1 MNKRYLSPVFTL
13 FLSIFITCT
22 TFAQATKDPV
32 IQIVDHNSNP
42 NPIISC
48 DYNFNSSNKNCITLT
63 VNYPEIKKTSDY
75 LVKSIDYVPIGNF
88 SDGAEVS
95 IKKEDDYWSS
105 LIEIPFTFCLYGKNF
120 NSLILNDN
128 GSISFNTPD
137 YANEGA
143 PYNLPIAN
151 DEISS
156 VLNEGKLLSYSI
168 YGLFHDLILDPN
180 SLECLSTGGCGNIS
194 TYTTGTAPY
203 RKFVINYN
211 NMNHYECTSNIK
223 STFQIVLYET
233 TNIIDIYVKQKPNSC
248 KKTKFEKRPNVALIA
263 ITDGNGNGI
272 APANRNDISEWDTEN
287 SGSEAWRF
295 EPQGNITPGITWYDA
310 DSKAIA
316 YNTKSI
322 EVCPTS
328 DTTYKVEVNY
338 NSCGVDKILTSIP
351 IKFNLEFPVAKSIE
365 KYTCFNYGTPI
376 TVDYEL
382 LANEATLGNLEKYNY
397 YYYTSYEQ
405 AVKNLP
411 ADRVSPIFTLNTYAS
426 KLIYLRVENK
436 NNPDCNTIV
445 NLIYHFKEKPYL
457 TGEQTLNL
465 CEKKNKETIFIDVKV
480 NGILS
485 FDEYNHNWKGL
496 YFYTLEEAQNYK
508 EGGNIQ
514 PIDVLKL
521 GTPPSSIKLYARIFN
536 SFVPE
541 CSTIILP
548 VKITVNEQVELT
560 ELPPY
565 TSCEPY
571 SFDDDLTK
579 HIINDFP
586 DYQKYSF
593 TYYKSYDNAKNQV
606 NPISENTSVYPNVTK
621 YPVENGVTIYIR
633 VNNFGNEF
641 CPPIIKLSYLLRSG
655 SIKDIE
661 FKICDTENEG
671 KVEVDLESYFNQ
683 AKGSTIVSNV
693 KYYDYLGEI
702 SYDKIKKYTINNT
715 TFITVSYTEDGC
727 DFSMTIILVFQKYI
741 QKITSYPVCD
751 LSHSGKENFSLK
763 TLDNLF
769 IQGFPLESKIFY
781 YSNEKDLGTGKNTI
795 KEMDVI
801 ANQDNFVYI
810 EILVWNSCRFYYKL
824 PLKLVQQVFANT
836 NNYKAKICDN
846 NLDDKEILDLTIYNN
861 NVIEATDLSNYT
873 FSYYLTYNDA
883 HSSSNAI
890 VLPTKFLV
898 QNLSS
903 RIIYIRIND
912 LNSTCFSIVELTF
925 ENINSIEAQNAIEY
939 YCDIKG
945 NGYKDN
951 INLLSIINEKMIS
964 DSPYAL
970 KISLHDKEE
979 DANKMSV
986 TSINKDPEQYFFN
999 NEAHIWVRFEKDAC
1013 YVVKKLSLYM
1023 EKTPKPRPAFYTV
1036 CDEKFDGVYIL
1047 NSKDVEAINAMI
1059 IRENTDQYT
1068 FNYYQDNAG
1077 TILIDPLTTVL
1088 TSLPN
1093 SNHVLYAKAS
1103 KNGCES
1109 LITSITISTVSQVPL
1124 VSISEPAKQ
1133 CDDNFDGIASFNLSE
1148 YVKQLHDPSQPLPE
1162 NPQYSIYSSYDD
1174 ARNQNNPK
1182 SLTNYTNIKPNE
1194 DEAYVRVSSTSHCPS
1209 IMKINLVV
1217 LPLPV
1222 SSLAKE
1228 YKICPNESLVIN
1240 ADTGNTEDY
1249 YKWSTGEEGTN
1260 LTKIT
1265 INLAGNYSVT
1275 ISKSNGC
1282 SFTYTTSVTYYES
1295 VIIKSTDAGND
1306 YISVNA
1312 EGPAPLEYS
1321 IDKINWQDSNVFN
1334 NLEPA
1339 IYTIYVRSKNTPC
1352 NPASTKAVIFKI
1364 PNLITPN
1371 NDGYNDS
1378 WTMCGLDLFNG
1389 EKSSIKIFDRYGKVI
1404 FEENSD
1410 TCFVWNGYYLGR
1422 PLPTNS
1428 YWYLINIP
1436 DGRKFT
1442 GWILLKNYNS
1452 LQMK

>member
-1 MNKRYLSPVFTL
+1 MNQRYLSPVFTL
-13 FLSIFITCT
+13 FLIIFITCA
-22 TFAQATKDPV
+22 TFAQSTKDPV

-42 NPIISC
+42 NPVISC
-48 DYNFNSSNKNCITLT
+48 DYKFNSPTKKCLTLT

-75 LVKSIDYVPIGNF
+75 IVKSIEYLPVGNF
-88 SDGAEVS
+88 SDGADVS

-105 LIEIPFTFCLYGKNF
+105 LIELPFSFCLYGKNF

-137 YANEGA
+137 YANQGA

-151 DEISS
+151 DEVSS

-180 SLECLSTGGCGNIS
+180 SLECISTGGCGNIT

-233 TNIIDIYVKQKPNSC
+233 TNIIDVYVKQKPNSC

-263 ITDGNGNGI
+263 ITDGSGNGI
-272 APANRNDISEWDTEN
+272 APANRNDITEWNTDS
-287 SGSEAWRF
+287 SGPEAWRF
-295 EPQGNITPGITWYDA
+295 EPQGIITPEITWYNA
-310 DSKAIA
+310 DNEPIA
-316 YNTKSI
+316 YNNQSV
-322 EVCPTS
+322 EVCPTL

-338 NSCGVDKILTSIP
+338 NSCGVEKLTTSIP
-351 IKFNLEFPVAKSIE
+351 IKFNTEFPSAKSIE
-365 KYTCFNYGTPI
+365 KYTCFNYGIPI
-376 TVDYEL
+376 TVDYKL

-397 YYYTSYEQ
+397 YFYNSYEQ
-405 AVKNLP
+405 AIKNLP
-411 ADRVSPIFTLNTYAS
+411 ADRVSSVYTLNTYDS

-436 NNPDCNTIV
+436 DNPSCNTIV
-445 NLIYHFKEKPYL
+445 DLVYYFKEKPDL
-457 TGEQTLNL
+457 TGEQSFHI
-465 CEKKNKETIFIDVKV
+465 CAKKGKETVIKDIIANGLIDFRTR
-480 NGILS
+480 NAEWWS
-485 FDEYNHNWKGL
+485 L
-496 YFYTLEEAQNYK
+496 YFYTLEDAQNYK
-508 EGGNIQ
+508 EGGNIK

-521 GTPPSSIKLYARIFN
+521 PPPTSSTKVYVRIIN
-536 SFVPE
+536 HWVPD
-541 CSTIILP
+541 CSVLILP
-548 VKITVNEQVELT
+548 VNLLVHEEIELT

-565 TSCEPY
+565 ISCDPF

-593 TYYKSYDNAKNQV
+593 TYYKSNNDAEDQI

-621 YPVENGVTIYIR
+621 YPVNNGTTIYIR
-633 VNNFGNEF
+633 VNNYGNEY
-641 CPPIIKLSYLLRSG
+641 CPPIIKLSYQLKIG

-661 FKICDTENEG
+661 FKVCDTENKG
-671 KVEVDLESYFNQ
+671 KVEVNLESYFNQ
-683 AKGSTIVSNV
+683 AKGSIKVSNV
-693 KYYDYLGEI
+693 KYYDYFGEI
-702 SYDKIKKYTINNT
+702 SYDKIKNYDMYDTAYIK
-715 TFITVSYTEDGC
+715 VSYTEDGC
-727 DFSMTIILVFQKYI
+727 DFSMSIFIEYQKYI
-741 QKITSYPVCD
+741 PKMTSYPVCD
-751 LSHSGKENFSLK
+751 LTHSGKEKFTLK
-763 TLDNLF
+763 TLDYTF
-769 IQGFPLESKIFY
+769 ILGYPLNSKIFY
-781 YSNEKDLGTGKNTI
+781 YANEKDLGTGKNTI

-810 EILVWNSCRFYYKL
+810 EVLVWESCHFYYKL

-846 NLDDKEILDLTIYNN
+846 NLDDKEILDLTIYKN
-861 NVIEATDLSNYT
+861 NVIETTDLNSYS

-890 VLPTKFLV
+890 VLPTKYLV

-903 RIIYIRIND
+903 SVIYIRID
-912 LNSTCFSIVELTF
+912 DKNSTCFSIVELTF
-925 ENINSIEAQNAIEY
+925 ENINFIQAENASEY

-945 NGYKDN
+945 NGYKDEIN
-951 INLLSIINEKMIS
+951 IISLVNEKMIP
-964 DSPYAL
+964 DTPYTL
-970 KISLHDKEE
+970 KISFHDNEE
-979 DANKMSV
+979 DANNHSE
-986 TSINKDPEQYFFN
+986 TSITKDPEKYYFN
-999 NEAHIWVRFEKDAC
+999 NEAHIWVRFQKESC
-1013 YVVKKLSLYM
+1013 YIIKKLSLYM

-1047 NSKDVEAINAMI
+1047 NSKDVETINAMI

-1124 VSISEPAKQ
+1124 VSISEPAQQ

-1265 INLAGNYSVT
+1265 INVAGNYSVT
-1275 ISKSNGC
+1275 ISNSNGC
-1282 SFTYTTSVTYYES
+1282 SFTYTTSVTNYET
-1295 VIIKSTDAGND
+1295 VNIKSTDAGND

-1339 IYTIYVRSKNTPC
+1339 VYTIYVRSKNTPC